1 MIYRDAKGRFC
12 KKEHTANVTE
22 RKKMKGYKGFSPG
35 MVCRG
40 KQYQENTEFTEPEA
54 KICESGMHFCPN
66 PFDVWSFYPPAD
78 ENGNLNE
85 FAEVEAMDDPQT
97 DDDIKYCSRR
107 LRIGAKLDLSGFIK
121 AGVDFILEHVKS
133 TDSNTSDRSAST
145 NTGYRSATTNTGYRS
160 ASTNTGYRSA
170 TTNTGDRSAATNTG
184 DRSAATNTGHRSA
197 ATNTGDCSASTNTGD
212 YSASTNTGNG
222 SVATNTGN
230 GSVATNTGDYS
241 VSTNTGDYSVST
253 NTGYWSVS
261 TNTGYWSVS
270 TNTGDR
276 SAASVSGNESFAIAT
291 GYQGKVKGALGCWI
305 ACAEWAEDDN
315 GNWHP
320 VDFKAVRVDGKKIK
334 ADTWY
339 RLENGKFVEVN

>member
-1 MIYRDAKGRFC
+1 
-12 KKEHTANVTE
+12 
-22 RKKMKGYKGFSPG
+22 MKGYKGFSHG

-66 PFDVWSFYPPAD
+66 PFDVWSFYPPTD

-107 LRIGAKLDLSGFIK
+107 LRIGAKLDLPGFIK
-121 AGVDFILEHVKS
+121 ASVDFIFEHVKS
-133 TDSNTSDRSAST
+133 TDSNTGNCSTATNAGFRSVAT
-145 NTGYRSATTNTGYRS
+145 NTGF
-160 ASTNTGYRSA
+160 
-170 TTNTGDRSAATNTG
+170 RSAATNTG
-184 DRSAATNTGHRSA
+184 D
-197 ATNTGDCSASTNTGD
+197 
-212 YSASTNTGNG
+212 YSA
-222 SVATNTGN
+222 
-230 GSVATNTGDYS
+230 
-241 VSTNTGDYSVST
+241 
-253 NTGYWSVS
+253 
-261 TNTGYWSVS
+261 S

-291 GYQGKVKGALGCWI
+291 WQLSKVKGALGCWI
-305 ACAEWAEDDN
+305 AGAEWAEDDK

-320 VDFKAVRVDGKKIK
+320 VDFKAVRVDGKEIK

-339 RLENGKFVEVN
+339 RLEEGKFIEVEEG

>member
-22 RKKMKGYKGFSPG
+22 RKKMKGYKGFNRG

-97 DDDIKYCSRR
+97 DDNIKYCSSR
-107 LRIGAKLDLSGFIK
+107 LRIGAKLDLPSFIK

-133 TDSNTSDRSAST
+133 TDSNTGYQSAAT
-145 NTGYRSATTNTGYRS
+145 NTGSRSAATNTGS
-160 ASTNTGYRSA
+160 
-170 TTNTGDRSAATNTG
+170 RSAATNTG
-184 DRSAATNTGHRSA
+184 DQSAATNTGSRSA
-197 ATNTGDCSASTNTGD
+197 ATNTGDQSAATNTGSRSAATNTGYRSTATNTGECSASTNTGD
-212 YSASTNTGNG
+212 YSASTNTGNW
-222 SVATNTGN
+222 SAATNTGN
-230 GSVATNTGDYS
+230 WSAATNTGYQ
-241 VSTNTGDYSVST
+241 
-253 NTGYWSVS
+253 
-261 TNTGYWSVS
+261 
-270 TNTGDR
+270 

-320 VDFKAVRVDGKKIK
+320 VGFKAVRVDGKEIK